1 MPSRCAR
8 PRSVPALAPSIT
20 IDGEQ
25 YDALRKFL
33 LGCAQNE
40 RTALRADWPRSVC
53 WSVPSSPSAWR
64 YPASCKPGPARRWV
78 SSSQSERCF
87 NEAPRVHH
95 AARRRGGA
103 WPLTARA
110 QQPRS
115 IRTIGVFI
123 GMSNEGQGKI
133 YVKQLQERLEEL
145 GWIEGRNSHIE
156 YRWAA
161 GDARKFRT
169 QAAEMVASRPDVIV
183 AITTPAVAAL
193 RQGTRDIPLIF
204 ANMSDP
210 VDGGYVQSM
219 ARPGGNIT
227 GFTSFEYSIGGK
239 WVELLK
245 EAVASLRRV
254 LVLYNPDNY
263 TSRALLSTVVASAP
277 TVGVQVTSGSVRS
290 AAEIDAAI
298 AAFAKEGDGGLLL
311 LPDPI
316 IQANQQNITQLAIKH
331 RLPGLHEIP

>member
-1 MPSRCAR
+1 M
-8 PRSVPALAPSIT
+8 
-20 IDGEQ
+20 
-25 YDALRKFL
+25 
-33 LGCAQNE
+33 
-40 RTALRADWPRSVC
+40 
-53 WSVPSSPSAWR
+53 
-64 YPASCKPGPARRWV
+64 
-78 SSSQSERCF
+78 
-87 NEAPRVHH
+87 
-95 AARRRGGA
+95 RRRDFITLFGGA
-103 WPLTARA
+103 AVTWPLAARA

-123 GMSNEGQGKI
+123 GMSNEGQGKL
-133 YVKQLQERLEEL
+133 YVKQLHERLEEL

-290 AAEIDAAI
+290 AAEIGAAI

-331 RLPGLHEIP
+331 RLPGLHESREFPATGGMMSYGTDFLDLYRRAADYVDRILKDANVGELPVQNPTKFELVINLKAAKAMGIQVPPTLLARADEVIE

>member
-1 MPSRCAR
+1 MKRR
-8 PRSVPALAPSIT
+8 EFIT
-20 IDGEQ
+20 
-25 YDALRKFL
+25 L
-33 LGCAQNE
+33 LGGA
-40 RTALRADWPRSVC
+40 A
-53 WSVPSSPSAWR
+53 
-64 YPASCKPGPARRWV
+64 AS
-78 SSSQSERCF
+78 
-87 NEAPRVHH
+87 
-95 AARRRGGA
+95 
-103 WPLTARA
+103 WPLVARA
-110 QQPRS
+110 QQPRAT
-115 IRTIGVFI
+115 RTIGVFS

-133 YVKQLQERLEEL
+133 YVKQLQQRLEEL

-161 GDARKFRT
+161 GDARKFQT
-169 QAAEMVASRPDVIV
+169 QAAEMVASRPDVVV

-193 RQGTRDIPLIF
+193 RQETRDIPLIF

-245 EAVASLRRV
+245 EAVASLGRV

-277 TVGVQVTSGSVRS
+277 TVGVEVTSGPVRS
-290 AAEIDAAI
+290 PAEIDAAI
-298 AAFAKEGDGGLLL
+298 AAFAKEGDSGLLL

-316 IQANQQNITQLAIKH
+316 IQANQLNITQFAAKH
-331 RLPGLHEIP
+331 RLPSLHQSREFPAAGGMMSYGTDFLDLYRRAADYVDRILKGSNVGELPVQNPTKFELVINLKVARAIGVQVPPTLLARADEVIE

>member
-1 MPSRCAR
+1 M
-8 PRSVPALAPSIT
+8 
-20 IDGEQ
+20 
-25 YDALRKFL
+25 
-33 LGCAQNE
+33 
-40 RTALRADWPRSVC
+40 
-53 WSVPSSPSAWR
+53 
-64 YPASCKPGPARRWV
+64 
-78 SSSQSERCF
+78 
-87 NEAPRVHH
+87 
-95 AARRRGGA
+95 RRREFITLLSSAMAA
-103 WPLTARA
+103 WPLAARG
-110 QQPRS
+110 QQPRAT
-115 IRTIGVFI
+115 RTIGVFS

-133 YVKQLQERLEEL
+133 YVKQLQQRLEEL

-161 GDARKFRT
+161 GDARKFQT
-169 QAAEMVASRPDVIV
+169 QAAEMVASRPDVVV

-193 RQGTRDIPLIF
+193 RQETRDIPLIF

-227 GFTSFEYSIGGK
+227 GFTSFEYSIGSK

-277 TVGVQVTSGSVRS
+277 TVGVQVTSGPVRS
-290 AAEIDAAI
+290 PAEIDAAI
-298 AAFAKEGDGGLLL
+298 ATFAKKGDGGLLL

-316 IQANQQNITQLAIKH
+316 IQANQQNITQLAAKH
-331 RLPGLHEIP
+331 RLPSLHQSREFPAAGGMMSYGTDFLDLYRRAADYVDRILKGANVGELPVQNPTKFELIINLKTARALGIEIPPTLLVRADEVIE

>member
-1 MPSRCAR
+1 MKRR
-8 PRSVPALAPSIT
+8 EVIT
-20 IDGEQ
+20 
-25 YDALRKFL
+25 L
-33 LGCAQNE
+33 LGGAAA
-40 RTALRADWPRSVC
+40 TWPV
-53 WSVPSSPSAWR
+53 V
-64 YPASCKPGPARRWV
+64 
-78 SSSQSERCF
+78 
-87 NEAPRVHH
+87 
-95 AARRRGGA
+95 
-103 WPLTARA
+103 ARA

-115 IRTIGVFI
+115 IRTIGVFS

-161 GDARKFRT
+161 GDAKKFRT

-193 RQGTRDIPLIF
+193 RQEMRDIPLIF

-277 TVGVQVTSGSVRS
+277 TVGVQVTSGPVRS
-290 AAEIDAAI
+290 PAEIDAAI
-298 AAFAKEGDGGLLL
+298 AAFPTEGDGGLLL

-316 IQANQQNITQLAIKH
+316 IQANQQDITQLATKR
-331 RLPGLHEIP
+331 RLPSLHESREFPATGGMMSYGTDFLDLYRRAADYVDRILKGAKVGELPVQNPTKFELVINLKVAKAMGIQVPPTLLARADEVIE

>member
-1 MPSRCAR
+1 MKRR
-8 PRSVPALAPSIT
+8 EFIT
-20 IDGEQ
+20 
-25 YDALRKFL
+25 L
-33 LGCAQNE
+33 LG
-40 RTALRADWPRSVC
+40 
-53 WSVPSSPSAWR
+53 
-64 YPASCKPGPARRWV
+64 G
-78 SSSQSERCF
+78 
-87 NEAPRVHH
+87 
-95 AARRRGGA
+95 AAAA
-103 WPLTARA
+103 WPLAARA

-115 IRTIGVFI
+115 MRTIGVFS

-193 RQGTRDIPLIF
+193 RRETRDIPLIF

-239 WVELLK
+239 WVELLR

-263 TSRALLSTVVASAP
+263 TSRALLRTVAASAP
-277 TVGVQVTSGSVRS
+277 TVGVQVTSVPVRS
-290 AAEIDAAI
+290 PAEIDAAI

-316 IQANQQNITQLAIKH
+316 IQANQQNITQLAAKH
-331 RLPGLHEIP
+331 RFRACINPANFRQLAA